1 MKKLGYSVLLS
12 LLTACGSSGPAG
24 PTFDELIDEG
34 WSAFTQGDY
43 QTAAGRF
50 RDAIALD
57 PEDAEASIGLGW
69 SLFKLDNLN
78 SASSEFAT
86 ASGKMNTTA
95 DLFAGWAFVLNAQ
108 KNYSQSNQRA
118 DQALGLDA
126 SWSFTFGLALDSDD
140 LHLLKAQ
147 NHFLLGEFS
156 ESLSAV
162 QILNPNFSEDARTSE
177 GRAALALEIE
187 RLLGVI

>member
-1 MKKLGYSVLLS
+1 M
-12 LLTACGSSGPAG
+12 
-24 PTFDELIDEG
+24 IDEG

-43 QTAAGRF
+43 QTASGKF

-69 SLFKLDNLN
+69 SLFKLDNLS
-78 SASSEFAT
+78 SASSEFAA

-95 DLFAGWAFVLNAQ
+95 DLFAGWAFVLNAR
-108 KNYSQSNQRA
+108 KDYAQSNQKA

-126 SWSFTFGLALDSDD
+126 FWDFAFGLALNSND

-156 ESLSAV
+156 ESLSEV
-162 QILNPNFSEDARTSE
+162 QILSPSFTGDVLTSE

-187 RLLGVI
+187 RLLGVT